1 MRPDEPAL
9 IQTLTEAAREWLRE
23 RTDEYGLPSDQNA
36 AAMMAVEAVLRDH
49 NGARMMNGEAPLE
62 QPLRSRL
69 SREVAANLAGTGGLA
84 RLLDD
89 EAVEDIWCNGCDN
102 VWVRRGGVDQPAP
115 PVASSDRELIEM
127 VRSIAAG
134 GGLAAQERRWDRS
147 APILDLQ
154 LPDGSRLNAVMAVS
168 RRPAVSIRRHRHLK
182 ADLSELEHLG
192 VLTPAMTRL
201 LKAAVA
207 GRCNI
212 VVSGETGVGKT
223 TLLRALAALLDPAER
238 LITIEDSYELA
249 LDADPD
255 VHANVV
261 ALQARS
267 ANLEGAGEV
276 GLGDLFRA
284 GLRMNPSRVF
294 VGEVRGAET
303 ITMLH
308 AMTQGNDG
316 SLSTIHASSSEG
328 AVSKLM
334 LYALEAASQLTETAV
349 ARLIAEAVDL
359 VVHLSRGPDR
369 VRRVVSIRELCSAHG
384 STVTSN
390 ELFRAGPDGGP
401 VAPASPPS
409 ERLRIRL
416 AAAGWRPEQ
425 TVVPR

>member
-1 MRPDEPAL
+1 MATDEAAL

-23 RTDEYGLPSDQNA
+23 RTDEHGLPTDQNA
-36 AAMMAVEAVLRDH
+36 AAAMAVEAVLRDH
-49 NGARMMNGEAPLE
+49 NGARLMEGDAPLD
-62 QPLRSRL
+62 QALRARL
-69 SREVAANLAGTGGLA
+69 GREVSANLAGTGGLA

-102 VWVRRGGVDQPAP
+102 VWIRKGGVDLPAP

-134 GGLAAQERRWDRS
+134 GGVAAQERRWDRS

-168 RRPAVSIRRHRHLK
+168 RRPVVSIRRHRHLK
-182 ADLSELEHLG
+182 ADLVELEQLG
-192 VLTPAMTRL
+192 VLNAPITRL
-201 LKAAVA
+201 LRAAIA
-207 GRCNI
+207 ARCNI

-223 TLLRALAALLDPAER
+223 TLLRALASLLDPAER
-238 LITIEDSYELA
+238 LVTIEDSYELA
-249 LDADPD
+249 LDADAD

-261 ALQARS
+261 ALQSRS

-276 GLGDLFRA
+276 GLGELFRA

-303 ITMLH
+303 IVMLH

-334 LYALEAASQLTETAV
+334 LYALEAAPQLTETAV
-349 ARLIAEAVDL
+349 ARLIAEAVHL
-359 VVHLSRGPDR
+359 VVHLARDADR
-369 VRRVVSIRELCSAHG
+369 VRRVVSVRELCAAQG

-390 ELFRAGPDGGP
+390 ELFRTRPGG
-401 VAPASPPS
+401 VVQVASPPS
-409 ERLRIRL
+409 ESLQRRLVQ
-416 AAAGWRPEQ
+416 AGWRPEPA
-425 TVVPR
+425 VVVR

>member
-1 MRPDEPAL
+1 MAVDESEL
-9 IQTLTEAAREWLRE
+9 IQALTEAARDWLRE
-23 RTDEYGLPSDQNA
+23 RTEEYGLPSDQNSA
-36 AAMMAVEAVLRDH
+36 AAMAVEAVLREH
-49 NGARMMNGEAPLE
+49 NGARLMDGDAPLDSA
-62 QPLRSRL
+62 LRARL
-69 SREVAANLAGTGGLA
+69 SREISANLAGTGGLA

-89 EAVEDIWCNGCDN
+89 EAVEDIWCNGYDN
-102 VWVRRGGVDQPAP
+102 VWVRRAGVDQPAP

-147 APILDLQ
+147 SPILDLQ

-182 ADLSELEHLG
+182 ADLAQLERLG
-192 VLTPAMTRL
+192 VLTPAMVRL

-207 GRCNI
+207 ARCNI

-238 LITIEDSYELA
+238 LVTIEDSYELA
-249 LDADPD
+249 LDGDPD

-261 ALQARS
+261 ALQARA

-276 GLGDLFRA
+276 GLGELFRA

-334 LYALEAASQLTETAV
+334 LYALESAAQLTETAV
-349 ARLIAEAVDL
+349 ARLIAEAVHL
-359 VVHLSRGPDR
+359 IVHLSRGPDQ
-369 VRRVVSIRELCSAHG
+369 VRRVVSVRELCNAHG

-390 ELFRAGPDGGP
+390 ELYRFQANGP
-401 VAPASPPS
+401 VTPGSPPS
-409 ERLRIRL
+409 EALRGRLS
-416 AAAGWRPEQ
+416 AAGWRPEP
-425 TVVPR
+425 TVVRR

>member
-1 MRPDEPAL
+1 MATDETAL
-9 IQTLTEAAREWLRE
+9 IQALTEAAREWLRE
-23 RTDEYGLPSDQNA
+23 RTDEYGLPTDQNA
-36 AAMMAVEAVLRDH
+36 AAAMAVEAVLRDH
-49 NGARMMNGEAPLE
+49 NGARLMDGAAPLDAA
-62 QPLRSRL
+62 LRARL
-69 SREVAANLAGTGGLA
+69 GREVAANLAGTGGLA

-102 VWVRRGGVDQPAP
+102 VWVRRSGIDRPAP
-115 PVASSDRELIEM
+115 PVASSDRELVEM

-134 GGLAAQERRWDRS
+134 GGLASQERRWDRS

-168 RRPAVSIRRHRHLK
+168 RRPVVSIRRHRHLR
-182 ADLSELEHLG
+182 ADLSELERLN
-192 VLTPAMTRL
+192 VITPPVTRL
-201 LKAAVA
+201 LRAAIA
-207 GRCNI
+207 ARCNI
-212 VVSGETGVGKT
+212 VIAGETGVGKT
-223 TLLRALAALLDPAER
+223 TLLRALASLLDPAER
-238 LITIEDSYELA
+238 LVTIEDSYELA

-276 GLGDLFRA
+276 GLGELFRA

-334 LYALEAASQLTETAV
+334 LYALEAAAQLTETAV
-349 ARLIAEAVDL
+349 ARLIAEAVHL
-359 VVHLSRGPDR
+359 VVHLSTGPDR
-369 VRRVVSIRELCSAHG
+369 VRRVVSVRELCGAHG

-390 ELFRAGPDGGP
+390 ELFRAAPGGP
-401 VAPASPPS
+401 AVLASPPS
-409 ERLRIRL
+409 EGLRDRLITV
-416 AAAGWRPEQ
+416 GWRPEH
-425 TVVPR
+425 VAVRR

>member
-1 MRPDEPAL
+1 MAIDEAAL
-9 IQTLTEAAREWLRE
+9 IPALTEAAREWLRE
-23 RTDEYGLPSDQNA
+23 RTDEYGLPTDQNA
-36 AAMMAVEAVLRDH
+36 AAAMAVEAVLRDH
-49 NGARMMNGEAPLE
+49 NGARLMEGDAPLD
-62 QPLRSRL
+62 PALRARL
-69 SREVAANLAGTGGLA
+69 GREVSANLAGTGGLA

-102 VWVRRGGVDQPAP
+102 VWVRRGGIDQPAP

-134 GGLAAQERRWDRS
+134 GGLASQERRWDRS

-182 ADLSELEHLG
+182 ADLAELERLD

-201 LKAAVA
+201 LKAAIA
-207 GRCNI
+207 ARCNI

-223 TLLRALAALLDPAER
+223 TLLRSLAALLDPAER
-238 LITIEDSYELA
+238 LVTIEDSYELA
-249 LDADPD
+249 LDGDPD

-334 LYALEAASQLTETAV
+334 LYALESASQLTETAV
-349 ARLIAEAVDL
+349 ARLIAEAVHL
-359 VVHLSRGPDR
+359 IVHLSRGTDR
-369 VRRVVSIRELCSAHG
+369 VRRVVSVRELCSAHG

-390 ELFRAGPDGGP
+390 ELFRTAPGGLA
-401 VAPASPPS
+401 VPASPPS
-409 ERLRIRL
+409 ESLRDRL

-425 TVVPR
+425 TAMRR